1 MIGMIKD
8 SILIAAVLLMS
19 YVSAHAQVDTEVPA
33 VEDPSMIIEAP
44 EAGVPAPPPPPPP
57 PVLGDEPAFP
67 TAEEMPRFPGCEEIG
82 DPKEKADCSK
92 QKMMEFIYDNLV
104 YPEEAKAAGV
114 EGMTVVQFVVAEDGK
129 ISDTKVV
136 RDIGYGCGAEAVKV
150 VQKMKSLDAR
160 WVPSQSSRGRAI
172 KVLYTLPVRFELPKE

>member
-1 MIGMIKD
+1 MIKN
-8 SILIAAVLLMS
+8 SVVMLAVLFMS
-19 YVSAHAQVDTEVPA
+19 YVSVHAQADTEMPT
-33 VEDPSMIIEAP
+33 VEDPSMIIKAP
-44 EAGVPAPPPPPPP
+44 EATVPDPPPPPPPP
-57 PVLGDEPAFP
+57 PVLGDEPDFP
-67 TAEEMPRFPGCEEIG
+67 RAEEMPRFPGCEEIG

-114 EGMTVVQFVVAEDGK
+114 EGMTVVQFMVAEDGK
-129 ISDTKVV
+129 IYDTRVV
-136 RDIGYGCGAEAVKV
+136 KDIGFGCGAEAVKV
-150 VQKMKSLDAR
+150 IQKMKSLDAR